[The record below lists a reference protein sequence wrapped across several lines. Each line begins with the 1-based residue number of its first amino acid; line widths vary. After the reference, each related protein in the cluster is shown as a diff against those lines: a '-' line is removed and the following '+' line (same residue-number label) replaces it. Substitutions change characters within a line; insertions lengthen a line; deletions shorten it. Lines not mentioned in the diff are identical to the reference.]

1 MKKTWTAGILPAKM
15 LLAIVAVS
23 VLFASCVA
31 THTRQSQYPKMYS
44 EHPATILVMPP
55 INNTTNV
62 EAKDLLYTS
71 ISYPLIEA
79 GYYVVSPH
87 LAMEML
93 KAESAYDAELFVD
106 RDAGVFAR
114 VFGADAVIFSE
125 INTWQKEGLGIHT
138 DIHYVIKSTT
148 TNDIL
153 FERRCNLYL
162 DLDQSGNTSNSGLLG
177 ALIDL
182 TVSAIATATT
192 DHIVAARKCNYYIF
206 QDLPRGKYSP
216 QYQKD
221 METSASERNTNVTV
235 K

>member
-1 MKKTWTAGILPAKM
+1 MKKTL
-15 LLAIVAVS
+15 LLAAVAAL
-23 VLFASCVA
+23 LFSSCVA
-31 THTRQSQYPKMYS
+31 TYTRESQYPKMYS

-93 KAESAYDAELFVD
+93 KAESAYDAELFID

-114 VFGADAVIFSE
+114 VFGADAVVFSE
-125 INTWQKEGLGIHT
+125 INTWQKEGFGIRT
-138 DIHYVIKSTT
+138 NIRYIVKSTT
-148 TNDIL
+148 TNEIL
-153 FERRCNLYL
+153 FERQCDLYL
-162 DLDQSGNTSNSGLLG
+162 DLDQSSNNTGSGLLG
-177 ALIDL
+177 SLIDL
-182 TVSAIATATT
+182 AASAIVTATT
-192 DHIVAARKCNYYIF
+192 DHIVAARKCNTYIF
-206 QDLPRGKYSP
+206 KDIPRGKYSP
-216 QYQKD
+216 EYQTDKG
-221 METSASERNTNVTV
+221 TAASAKNTRVTV

>member
-1 MKKTWTAGILPAKM
+1 MKKIILPA
-15 LLAIVAVS
+15 IVAI
-23 VLFASCVA
+23 LFSSCVA

-93 KAESAYDAELFVD
+93 KAESAYDAELFYD
-106 RDAGVFAR
+106 KDAGVFAR
-114 VFGADAVIFSE
+114 VFGADAVVFSV
-125 INTWQKEGLGIHT
+125 IDTWQKEGFGIRT
-138 DIHYVIKSTT
+138 DIHYIIKSTT
-148 TNDIL
+148 TNEIL
-153 FERRCNLYL
+153 FERQCNLYL
-162 DLDQSGNTSNSGLLG
+162 DLDQASNNKNGGLLG
-177 ALIDL
+177 ALVDL
-182 TVSAIATATT
+182 AASAIVTAVT
-192 DHIVAARKCNYYIF
+192 DHIEAARKCNYYIF

-216 QYQKD
+216 QYQQD
-221 METSASERNTNVTV
+221 METAASERNTRVTV